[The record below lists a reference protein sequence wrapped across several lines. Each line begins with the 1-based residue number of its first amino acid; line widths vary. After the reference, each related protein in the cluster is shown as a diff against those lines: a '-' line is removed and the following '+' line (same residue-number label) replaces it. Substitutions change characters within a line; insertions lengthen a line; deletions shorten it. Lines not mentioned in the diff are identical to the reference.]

1 MGKCVEKIVSI
12 FTKKHALINIT
23 NFQILDCVLDS
34 EFDVRIL
41 DEGVVKMFR
50 LAQLTV
56 EYQQFC
62 RHYLDRSVY
71 VLREELNAVTQVGNV
86 CNKKNTT

>member
-1 MGKCVEKIVSI
+1 MFI
-12 FTKKHALINIT
+12 AT
-23 NFQILDCVLDS
+23 NNFNSLVVRQILDCVIES

-41 DEGVVKMFR
+41 DEGVMKLFR
-50 LAQLTV
+50 LAQLAV

-71 VLREELNAVTQVGNV
+71 VLREEITSLAQVLSLINLG
-86 CNKKNTT
+86 TTDKFVMQT

>member
-1 MGKCVEKIVSI
+1 MLE
-12 FTKKHALINIT
+12 
-23 NFQILDCVLDS
+23 S

-41 DEGVVKMFR
+41 DDGVMKLFR
-50 LAQLTV
+50 LAQLAV

-71 VLREELNAVTQVGNV
+71 VLREEITSLAQVG
-86 CNKKNTT
+86 T

>member
-1 MGKCVEKIVSI
+1 MFI
-12 FTKKHALINIT
+12 AT
-23 NFQILDCVLDS
+23 NNFNSLVVRQILDCVIES

-41 DEGVVKMFR
+41 DEGVMKLFR
-50 LAQLTV
+50 LAQLAV

-71 VLREELNAVTQVGNV
+71 VLREEITSLAQVLSLINLG
-86 CNKKNTT
+86 TTDKFVMQ

>member
-1 MGKCVEKIVSI
+1 MFI
-12 FTKKHALINIT
+12 AT
-23 NFQILDCVLDS
+23 NNFNSLVVRQILDCVIES

-41 DEGVVKMFR
+41 DEGVMKLFR
-50 LAQLTV
+50 LAQLAV

-71 VLREELNAVTQVGNV
+71 VLREEITSLAQVLSLINLE
-86 CNKKNTT
+86 TTDKFFMQ

>member
-1 MGKCVEKIVSI
+1 MKTVFHKRCNYYI
-12 FTKKHALINIT
+12 
-23 NFQILDCVLDS
+23 FQILDCVFES

-41 DEGVVKMFR
+41 DEGVMKMFR
-50 LAQLTV
+50 LAQLAV

-71 VLREELNAVTQVGNV
+71 VLREEITSLAQVI
-86 CNKKNTT
+86 CLS